1 MLYVY
6 VYVLYAYVYTS
17 FRIMIFFPMRVYN
30 FIVVSL
36 KIRKIKRLE
45 KICVDSLRAVD
56 EQMKDKIAI
65 FVYVAFHKSP

>member
-30 FIVVSL
+30 FIVRIFENS
-36 KIRKIKRLE
+36 
-45 KICVDSLRAVD
+45 
-56 EQMKDKIAI
+56 KD
-65 FVYVAFHKSP
+65 